1 MSKAFDIK
9 KRIIEMTKANS
20 DFATVESV
28 GGIWDS
34 AYNGQAR
41 PRHVIWFGEIAWE
54 GVDTVTLGR
63 PGGQRNATFNIRFG
77 IEIHDGD
84 ATQTEANDKA
94 EDYLDALEEMLQDH
108 RNIEIPGIIT
118 LRIVPVGLGE
128 GQDPS
133 GRVALL
139 AAQVNVTVRN

>member
-9 KRIIEMTKANS
+9 KRVIELAKA
-20 DFATVESV
+20 DPAFADMAAIDA
-28 GGIWDS
+28 IWDS

-41 PRHVIWFGEIAWE
+41 PRHVLWFGEILWE
-54 GVDTVTLGR
+54 GVDQTTIGR
-63 PGGQRNATFNIRFG
+63 PGSRDEIFNIRFG

-84 ATQTEANDKA
+84 QTQTEANDKA
-94 EDYLDALEEMLQDH
+94 EAYLDSLEDMLADH
-108 RNIEIPGIIT
+108 RAVAIPGIIT

-139 AAQVNVTVRN
+139 AAQVNVKVRN